1 MNKYGHN
8 EENSHCEVKNKS
20 VSPKSSDIKSGT
32 YFSFDID
39 TSSSENEELEI
50 RSDQSK
56 DRTTVDWDSK
66 DIGKSEI
73 ISSNSWK
80 GIRVGNYFIND
91 YRSTS
96 QHNIENIASS
106 EAQAST
112 NTTTQHDNGFDFTTS
127 TGTPRSLSKTTH
139 HSRQF
144 TPSITVQTTK
154 YKAILNEH
162 DTNPTNGTVN
172 QQTISKP
179 TQPNN
184 TSFRR
189 LDRLLISVKLMMH
202 MYIQLRL
209 MLVMTNNVEF

>member
-32 YFSFDID
+32 YSSFDID
-39 TSSSENEELEI
+39 TSSSENDELEI

-91 YRSTS
+91 YRSTA
-96 QHNIENIASS
+96 QHHI
-106 EAQAST
+106 
-112 NTTTQHDNGFDFTTS
+112 
-127 TGTPRSLSKTTH
+127 
-139 HSRQF
+139 
-144 TPSITVQTTK
+144 
-154 YKAILNEH
+154 
-162 DTNPTNGTVN
+162 
-172 QQTISKP
+172 
-179 TQPNN
+179 
-184 TSFRR
+184 
-189 LDRLLISVKLMMH
+189 
-202 MYIQLRL
+202 
-209 MLVMTNNVEF
+209 